1 MDFNINNLI
10 GKYSFMIGK
19 TRAHFWEILSF
30 PWIWQTMSL
39 DILNWNLFG
48 LILKQRLKSEDNSKM
63 LDTSGIYFSAKL
75 QN

>member
-1 MDFNINNLI
+1 MLLRLEKLGHNSEKF
-10 GKYSFMIGK
+10 F
-19 TRAHFWEILSF
+19 H
-30 PWIWQTMSL
+30 WIWQIMIL